1 MPGKI
6 FKVIGLILV
15 SVLLLVIL
23 AFALL
28 QTGFA
33 KQKIAE
39 LIESS
44 LTTET
49 TTAQVEGLQ
58 GFLPFDIKLE
68 RFVLADDRSPW
79 LVLEDVRF
87 DWSFAA
93 LFLARV
99 QIKEISAARISVDH
113 LPPAKEEPE
122 EEEEKEPFE
131 IPTSRPEMPD
141 FIPTIIVE
149 KLAFEKIEL
158 GESVVGEPMSLA
170 LHGQVRTVDDDS
182 AIEAKLNLERLDQ
195 QTLKANLVTI
205 LGLYPLALDLN
216 LTADETGGLVGRL
229 AGRPE
234 MTEVQ
239 LELTG
244 RGPLSGWQG
253 TLSADAAS
261 IARLDSRLTFG
272 ITEQP
277 YLGFTG
283 TLFPDKD
290 LLPVD
295 TIAMLGKR
303 TDIDLQVKAPDSEKI
318 EVSPLT
324 ASNDLLNLNSR
335 IGVNLGTQTITAKL
349 ELLIDQLER
358 LNELAGL
365 SLGGNARLDLAVDGP
380 MQQPSVVLD
389 LESKGLAVDQ
399 FSIEQLASSVKLKLL
414 KPLAEGFDGEIH
426 GDGRLQ
432 GMVQGDTPLP
442 EHTLDWKL
450 EAHIPAQGT
459 IDLAGF
465 DVVGKYLR
473 LNLVANID
481 PKKLLGKGKLALS
494 VEQLSA
500 LAPESGVQGE
510 AKLNADF
517 TMRQG
522 AEQIVVKIAG
532 GLDKLAGLPKGID
545 ELLGQRVDLSL
556 FADVQPKGTTKISDL
571 SIKAKGLELKGN
583 LDANMATKALEGELL
598 LDVPRLDLL
607 QAAVGQPLAGS
618 LKLNTRISGSTDAP
632 EIVLE
637 ALLKRFQFTDL
648 KFDVVRLDATAL
660 DCLKKPNG
668 RVALLMKQPRQN
680 ITAGVHY
687 ALDGDRLSLTEIGLR
702 APATEFKGR
711 FDIDLKKTLINGE
724 LKGGISDLKR
734 LREWSPLTLAG
745 NLKLDTV
752 LQHRNG
758 RQSLRLTAEAH
769 DIVGEFGALK
779 AAKADADLSDLFGNV
794 AVQLNAAIT
803 GFAQGDTRLDS
814 ASVEARGKLS
824 DLALQA
830 AVAGH
835 RIKDF
840 SIRTEAQFS
849 QKPQEI
855 RVALTALDGHF
866 GEAPIRL
873 EKPTRF
879 QMKGKNI
886 RLDPLM
892 LTFGEARLNAEA
904 VYGPRKLAGKIDAFV
919 PLRML
924 KEFDVV
930 DMEGEVKASIT
941 LSGTSAAPGAEVAV
955 DLNGLSFNDEAL
967 VKVPDS
973 EVTVRA
979 RLAKRRLVADV
990 KAENSLLEKPVVVHA
1005 ELPVSLSLE
1014 PFHFDL
1020 PTNEPLSAQVQAALQ
1035 LERIAQVLEL
1045 EDQAL
1050 AGRFSLALDVKGDL
1064 DEPQVNGNITL
1075 RDGFY
1080 ENGATGTVLK
1090 DITLTVQG
1098 RQKRITLEELSAHDG
1113 TGGSLNGKGWVSMD
1127 GEKDFP
1133 FDMKITLDD
1142 MQLANSKELKAN
1154 AGANIT
1160 LNGDMAEA
1168 LLAGKVTI
1176 NEVQL
1181 LLPSEVGGGPSVPEM
1196 KVEEVYA
1203 GTQPEPK
1210 EKAPVKPPIDL
1221 TLDLTIDFP
1230 KDIFVR
1236 GHGLESEWMGH
1247 LTVTGDATKPKV
1259 VGQVENKQ
1267 GRLDLLGYRFKFE
1280 KGIIDFDGASPPI
1293 PTLDIETSTMTKDG
1307 FKAMI
1312 LITGPA
1318 TEPTLKL
1325 NSDPPL
1331 PEDEILSHVL
1341 FGKDAT
1347 NITPIEAL
1355 QLANVV
1361 SMLAGGG
1368 NFDAF
1373 NGARDA
1379 MGLDTLS
1386 LGGDGFSGTS
1396 VKAGKYL
1403 TDKIYMEMEKG
1414 LTQDFTT
1421 TTVEVEMFPEIK
1433 LDSEFD
1439 QNSNGALGLKWKR
1452 DY

>member
-1 MPGKI
+1 MAGRI
-6 FKVIGLILV
+6 FKIIGLILG
-15 SVLLLVIL
+15 SLLLLVLL

-33 KQKIAE
+33 KQKIAD
-39 LIESS
+39 LIASS
-44 LTTET
+44 LTDET
-49 TTAQVEGLQ
+49 TTAEVEDLRGL
-58 GFLPFDIKLE
+58 LPFDFTLE
-68 RFVLADDRSPW
+68 RFVLADDQSPW
-79 LVLEDVRF
+79 LVLRDVRF

-99 QIKEISAARISVDH
+99 QINEISAARILVDH

-131 IPTSRPEMPD
+131 IPTSLPEMPD
-141 FIPTIIVE
+141 FIPTIVVE

-158 GESVVGEPMSLA
+158 GEAIVGEAMSLA

-182 AIEAKLNLERLDQ
+182 AIETKLDIERLYQ
-195 QTLKANLVTI
+195 ETLKVDLTAI
-205 LGLYPLALDLN
+205 LGLYPLALDLS
-216 LTADETGGLVGRL
+216 LSADETGGLLGRL
-229 AGRPE
+229 VGRPE

-239 LELTG
+239 IKLTG

-253 TLSADAAS
+253 NLSADAAS
-261 IARLDSRLTFG
+261 IARLNSRLTFG

-295 TIAMLGKR
+295 TIAMLGKQ
-303 TDIDLQVKAPDSEKI
+303 TDIDLQVKAPNPKKI
-318 EVSPLT
+318 EIAPLSV
-324 ASNDLLNLNSR
+324 SNDLLTLNSL
-335 IGVNLGTQTITAKL
+335 IGVNLDAQTIAAKL
-349 ELLIDQLER
+349 ELLIDQLKR
-358 LNELAGL
+358 LNELADL

-399 FSIEQLASSVKLKLL
+399 FSIEQLTSSVQLKLL
-414 KPLAEGFDGEIH
+414 KPLAEGFDGKIH
-426 GDGRLQ
+426 GNGRLQ

-442 EHTLDWKL
+442 EHTLHWKL
-450 EAHIPAQGT
+450 DAHVPDRGT

-465 DVVGKYLR
+465 DVLGKFTSLH
-473 LNLVANID
+473 LAANID
-481 PKKLLGKGKLALS
+481 PQKLLGKGTLALS
-494 VEQLSA
+494 VSRLSA

-522 AEQIVVKIAG
+522 AEQIVVNVAG

-545 ELLGQRVDLSL
+545 KLLGRRVDLSL
-556 FADVQPKGTTKISDL
+556 FADVQPKGATKISDL

-583 LDANMATKALEGELL
+583 LDANMATKALAGKLL
-598 LDVPRLDLL
+598 LDMPRLDLL
-607 QAAVGQPLAGS
+607 QAAAGQPLAGS
-618 LKLNTRISGSTDAP
+618 LKLDTQISGSTDAP
-632 EIVLE
+632 EIKLK
-637 ALLKRFQFTDL
+637 ALLNRFQFTDL

-660 DCLKKPNG
+660 DVIKKPNG
-668 RVALLMKQPRQN
+668 TVALALKQPRQS

-687 ALDGDRLSLTEIGLR
+687 VLDGDRLSLTEIGLQ

-711 FDIDLKKTLINGE
+711 FDIDLKKILIDGE

-734 LREWSPLTLAG
+734 LREWLPLTLAG
-745 NLKLDTV
+745 SLTLDTV
-752 LQHRNG
+752 LQHRHG
-758 RQSLRLTAEAH
+758 RQSVKLKAEAH
-769 DIVGEFGALK
+769 EIAGDFGTLK
-779 AAKADADLSDLFGNV
+779 AAKADADVSDLFGNA
-794 AVQLNAAIT
+794 AVQVSADVT
-803 GFAQGDTRLDS
+803 GFSQGVTRVDS
-814 ASVEARGKLS
+814 ATVEARGKLS
-824 DLALQA
+824 DLALKA

-835 RIKDF
+835 QTKDF
-840 SIRTEAQFS
+840 SIRTEARFS

-855 RVALTALDGHF
+855 RVALKALEGHF

-904 VYGPRKLAGKIDAFV
+904 VYGPRKLDGKIHAFI
-919 PLRML
+919 PLNML
-924 KEFDVV
+924 EDFGIAKLGGEAKADV
-930 DMEGEVKASIT
+930 T
-941 LSGTSAAPGAEVAV
+941 LSGTPTAPGAELAV
-955 DLNGLSFNDEAL
+955 DLNGFRMNDEAL
-967 VKVPDS
+967 AKVPDTK
-973 EVTVRA
+973 VTVRA
-979 RLAKRRLVADV
+979 RFTQRRLVADV
-990 KAENSLLEKPVVVHA
+990 KAENKVLEKPVVAHA

-1020 PTNEPLSAQVQAALQ
+1020 PKNEALSAQLQAALQ
-1035 LERIAQVLEL
+1035 LQRIAKVIEL

-1050 AGRFSLALDVKGDL
+1050 AGRFNLALDVKGNL
-1064 DEPQVNGNITL
+1064 DEPQVTGDITL
-1075 RDGFY
+1075 RDGYY
-1080 ENGATGTVLK
+1080 ENGATATVLK
-1090 DITLTVQG
+1090 QLTLTVKG
-1098 RQKRITLEELSAHDG
+1098 RQNRITLEELSANDG
-1113 TGGSLNGKGWVSMD
+1113 VGGSLNGKGSVSMD
-1127 GEKDFP
+1127 GNKNFP
-1133 FDMKITLDD
+1133 FDLKITLDH
-1142 MQLANSKELKAN
+1142 MQLANSQELSAN
-1154 AGANIT
+1154 AGADIS
-1160 LNGDMAEA
+1160 LNGDMAAA

-1176 NEVQL
+1176 NEVHFT
-1181 LLPSEVGGGPSVPEM
+1181 LPSNVGSGPSVPEM

-1203 GTQPEPK
+1203 GTESEPK
-1210 EKAPVKPPIDL
+1210 EKAPAKTPIDIS
-1221 TLDLTIDFP
+1221 LDLTIDFP
-1230 KDIFVR
+1230 QDVFVR

-1247 LTVTGDATKPKV
+1247 LTVTGEATEPKV
-1259 VGQVENKQ
+1259 VGRIESKQ
-1267 GRLDLLGYRFKFE
+1267 GRLDLLGYRFKFD

-1307 FKAMI
+1307 FKAMV

-1318 TEPTLKL
+1318 TEPMLKL

-1347 NITPIEAL
+1347 NITPVEAL

-1368 NFDAF
+1368 NLDAF
-1373 NGARDA
+1373 NGFRDA

-1386 LGGDGFSGTS
+1386 MGGDGFSGTS

-1414 LTQDFTT
+1414 LTRDFTT
-1421 TTVEVEMFPEIK
+1421 TTVEVELFPEIK